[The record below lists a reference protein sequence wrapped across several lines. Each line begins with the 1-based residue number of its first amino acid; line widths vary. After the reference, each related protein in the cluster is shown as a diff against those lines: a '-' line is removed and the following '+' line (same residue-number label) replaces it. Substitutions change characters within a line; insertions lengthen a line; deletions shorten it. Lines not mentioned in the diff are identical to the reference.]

1 MQDQKKLKLAFFIC
15 VGLLVLAVV
24 VSLLFAGTGS
34 DEAIVLSEVVAS
46 NRTCPA
52 PNGQYLDYV
61 EIHNTSDSPVDV
73 SGFMVSDKPDAIGYT
88 FPQGTVIPAGGYA
101 VCWCDKN
108 AESPSYGAF
117 GISNDGTDTL
127 YLYNSANVVIDQL
140 DVPVLGSNVP
150 YQRNAQGIWGRGT
163 LLTPGYEN
171 TEKGYAQWLAGVSAT
186 NVDVVISEVVTGGNC
201 LDADGSGRATDWV
214 ELYNQG
220 KQEVDLTGA
229 WLSDDPAEPVK
240 WQLPQLVLQPGQYAV
255 IRCAGD
261 RAQEGDANFSLSRDG
276 CTVSLTGVMGNCIH
290 KVEVPLIGRDISYA
304 MDTKGEFAPCDRPT
318 PGFENTESGYSQWLR
333 AVGAEQTQLVISEV
347 LPANYS
353 SPISGQL
360 YDWVEL
366 YNPGSSAVDLT
377 GYYLSDDADNRGKWQ
392 LPALTIEPGQYL
404 VIPCAGTRAKED
416 QAPFSLSRDGCSA
429 LLTGPKGN
437 VLCQADI
444 PAMERDRSWSLHG
457 DDYTATLPTPGYA
470 NTESGRRQ
478 FLESGKPLGAVSVN
492 EAMPANDSYMRQS
505 DGGYHDWVE
514 LRNVSDKA
522 IDLSQYFLTNDP
534 DQPQLFQL
542 PAKTLEP
549 GQHLVV
555 ICCGQTALTGDG
567 IYAPFTLSRDES
579 WVYLYGPEGLS
590 DVLHILDVPYGGSVG
605 HADNAGTYYFT
616 KPTPAATNGAGALFI
631 SDTPKALTQ
640 EGIYNDVS
648 ALSVELSGDDLRYTT
663 DGSIPGHNSTVYTGP
678 ISLDKTTVLR
688 FASFQDGKLP
698 SDCVTAVYIIN
709 ENHTLPVLS
718 ISTAPDNLFAAD
730 GLYEDYTT
738 EREVRCNAT
747 LFEQEGGGFN
757 VDCGLKMYGHMGLTL
772 PKKSFKINF
781 RGRYGLDYLSYPV
794 YGEDGPQIYD
804 SLVIRSGQD
813 YPQTI
818 FRDELFTSLCQQT
831 SDSVLA
837 QRDKHCILY
846 LNGNYWGIYTIKEA
860 FSETMYAENYGV
872 DQSTVT
878 MVQAPVATYTEI
890 FSLLQYCKKNDL
902 SVQENYEYFASRMNI
917 SSLIDWLIFEGYGSN
932 SDIQQN
938 LRYFKSTANG
948 DKWQFAYYDLDWA
961 WYFPNGFI
969 NVMSPEREWQHL
981 PFGQEP
987 FANAQFREQ
996 FFTRCAE
1003 LKNGVLSN
1011 ESVLARIDHYK
1022 KLLAPEVQREKARWG
1037 GSYGAWEKSI
1047 EKMRSYITE
1056 NDHWGRMINQLRS
1069 FAGLTDAEYEK
1080 YFGGGA

>member
-1 MQDQKKLKLAFFIC
+1 MQDQKKLKLVFIIC
-15 VGLLVLAVV
+15 AGLLALAVV
-24 VSLLFAGTGS
+24 ISLLLASTGS

-61 EIHNTSDSPVDV
+61 ELHNTSAAPVDI
-73 SGFMVSDKPDAIGYT
+73 SGFMLSDKPDAIGYT

-108 AESPSYGAF
+108 DQTHAYGAF

-127 YLYNSANVVIDQL
+127 YLYNSANVIIDRL

-150 YQRNAQGIWGRGT
+150 YIRNTQGQWARGT
-163 LLTPGYEN
+163 QLTPGYAN
-171 TEKGYAQWLAGVSAT
+171 TDEGYAQWLAGVST
-186 NVDVVISEVVTGGNC
+186 DDIDVVISEVVTGGNC
-201 LDADGSGRATDWV
+201 LDADGTGRATDWV

-220 KQEVDLTGA
+220 NKAVDLTGA
-229 WLSDDPAEPVK
+229 WLSDDPAQPVK
-240 WQLPQLVLQPGQYAV
+240 WQIPNLILQPGAYAV

-261 RAQEGDANFSLSRDG
+261 AAQEGDANFSLSRDG
-276 CTVSLTGVMGNCIH
+276 CTVLLTGVMGNLIH
-290 KVEVPLIGRDISYA
+290 KVQVPLLGRDISYA
-304 MDTKGEFAPCDRPT
+304 MESKGDFAPCADPT
-318 PGFENTESGYSQWLR
+318 PGFENTESGYSQWLT

-353 SPISGQL
+353 SPVNGQM
-360 YDWVEL
+360 YDWIEL
-366 YNPGSSAVDLT
+366 YNPGSSAVDIT
-377 GYYLSDDADNRGKWQ
+377 GFYLSDDPDHRGKWQ
-392 LPALTIEPGQYL
+392 LPEAIIQPGQYL
-404 VIPCAGTRAKED
+404 VIPCAGTQAKEGE
-416 QAPFSLSRDGCSA
+416 APFSLSRDGCSA
-429 LLTGPKGN
+429 LLTGPQGN
-437 VLCQADI
+437 VLCQTDL
-444 PAMERDRSWSLHG
+444 PAMERDRSWALTE
-457 DDYTATLPTPGYA
+457 DYAASLPTPGYA
-470 NTESGRRQ
+470 NTQDGRRQ
-478 FLESGKPLGAVSVN
+478 FLENTKPLGKLAISEV
-492 EAMPANDSYMRQS
+492 MPANDSYMRQS
-505 DGGYHDWVE
+505 DGGYYDWVE
-514 LRNVSDKA
+514 LCNTSDQS
-522 IDLSQYFLTNDP
+522 IDLSQYYLTDDP
-534 DQPQLFQL
+534 DQPKLFGL
-542 PAKTLEP
+542 PQKTLSP
-549 GQHLVV
+549 GQRIVV
-555 ICCGQTALTGDG
+555 ICAGNATLTGDS

-579 WVYLYGPEGLS
+579 WVYLYGPEGLN

-605 HADNAGTYYFT
+605 RSQNAGTYYFT
-616 KPTPAATNGAGALFI
+616 NPTPAANNGAGVLFI
-631 SDTPKALTQ
+631 SDTPKAVTQ
-640 EGIYNDVS
+640 DGIYNDVTTV
-648 ALSVELSGDDLRYTT
+648 SVELAGDDLRYTT
-663 DGSIPGHNSTVYTGP
+663 DGSIPGRNSATYTGP
-678 ISLDKTTVLR
+678 IVLDKTTVLR
-688 FASFQDGKLP
+688 FASFQEGKLP
-698 SDCVTAVYIIN
+698 SDCVTSVYIIN

-747 LFEQEGGGFN
+747 LFEQAGGGFN

-781 RGRYGLDYLSYPV
+781 RGRYGLDYLTYPV
-794 YGEDGPQIYD
+794 YGEDAPQVYD

-818 FRDELFTSLCQQT
+818 FRDELFTSLCQQA

-846 LNGNYWGIYTIKEA
+846 LNGKYWGIYTIKEA

-890 FSLLQYCKKNDL
+890 FSLLQFCKKNDL
-902 SVQENYEYFASRMNI
+902 SVQENYEYFASRMDI

-938 LRYFKSTANG
+938 LRYFKSTAHG

-961 WYFPNGFI
+961 WYFNNGFI
-969 NVMSPEREWQHL
+969 NVMSPDRDWQHL

-987 FANAQFREQ
+987 FANPQFREQ
-996 FFTRCAE
+996 FFTRAAE
-1003 LKNGVLSN
+1003 LKNGILSN

-1022 KLLAPEVQREKARWG
+1022 ELLAPEVAREKARWG
-1037 GSYGAWEKSI
+1037 GSYHAWENNI

-1056 NDHWGRMINQLRS
+1056 NDHWGRMINQLHT
-1069 FAGLTDAEYEK
+1069 FAGMTEEEYQK